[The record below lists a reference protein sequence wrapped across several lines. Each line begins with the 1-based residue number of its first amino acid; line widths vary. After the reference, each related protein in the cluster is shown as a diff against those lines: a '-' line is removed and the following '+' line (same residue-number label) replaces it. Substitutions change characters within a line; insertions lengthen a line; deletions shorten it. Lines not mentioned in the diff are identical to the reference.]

1 MKKIA
6 LLCLI
11 LLIPVGTMFAQ
22 SVTSVEGTVVTVA
35 PLQSGNISLRT
46 DKNEIIL
53 SQDQRAHFIEVLKA
67 HAGLLSDMATEKIAI
82 KASRYT
88 GKFQISLTESIDLWV
103 YINNYKDKQ
112 YIFEINFDNKSR
124 EAVAFDLDKLNSLI
138 KEFEN
143 TKVVT
148 ENYRA
153 QMYRVDELVSRVKAT
168 L

>member
-11 LLIPVGTMFAQ
+11 LLLPVGAMFAQ
-22 SVTSVEGTVVTVA
+22 SITSVEGTAVTVA
-35 PLQSGNISLRT
+35 PLQSGNINLKT

-53 SQDQRAHFIEVLKA
+53 SQEQRTHFIEILKA
-67 HAGLLSDMATEKIAI
+67 HAGLLTDMTTEKIVI

-88 GKFQISLTESIDLWV
+88 GKFQISLVDSVDFWV

-112 YIFEINFDNKSR
+112 YVLEINFDNKTR
-124 EAVAFDLDKLNSLI
+124 EAIAFDLDKLNALI

-143 TKVVT
+143 TKATT
-148 ENYRA
+148 ETYRA
-153 QMYRVDELVSRVKAT
+153 QVFRVDELIARVKST